1 MPASTQTFIAF
12 AIVGMAVALLM
23 RSWLKKSPGAG
34 CGQEGCSAVSPEIK
48 KLRDKLK
55 R

>member
-1 MPASTQTFIAF
+1 MSASTQTFIAF
-12 AIVGMAVALLM
+12 AIVGIAVALLV
-23 RSWLKKSPGAG
+23 RSGFKKKSGAG

-48 KLRDKLK
+48 KLRAKLK

>member
-1 MPASTQTFIAF
+1 MSAAIQTFVAC
-12 AIVGMAVALLM
+12 AIVGIAVALLV

-34 CGQEGCSAVSPEIK
+34 CSQEGCSAVSPEVK
-48 KLRDKLK
+48 KLRAKLK